1 MRPPATP
8 VRSDSLPGRLHVALR
23 AMRRSRDAGDLRA
36 LTHHVERLT
45 DAELRHALALAVV
58 SEAWTD
64 EERANAVTFPPEDD
78 DTDPRTTR
86 AFRRFLADDR
96 RHNKEAA
103 A

>member
-1 MRPPATP
+1 MRPPMTP
-8 VRSDSLPGRLHVALR
+8 VRSDTLPGRLHVALR
-23 AMRRSRDAGDLRA
+23 AMRRSRDAGDLRG

-64 EERANAVTFPPEDD
+64 EERAAVVVFPPDD
-78 DTDPRTTR
+78 ADPRDTR

-96 RHNKEAA
+96 RHSKGAA
-103 A
+103 

>member
-1 MRPPATP
+1 MRPPMTP

-45 DAELRHALALAVV
+45 DTELRHALALAVV

-78 DTDPRTTR
+78 PDPRTTP

-96 RHNKEAA
+96 RFNKGAA
-103 A
+103 

>member
-1 MRPPATP
+1 MRPPMTP
-8 VRSDSLPGRLHVALR
+8 VRSDTLPGRLHVALR

-64 EERANAVTFPPEDD
+64 EERATVVVFPPED

-96 RHNKEAA
+96 RHNKGAA